1 MTISVKVFG
10 AIPPC
15 AKCKEVEKIA
25 NKVAQKFPGQVEV
38 SKYAAISEEGRK
50 YSILFTPTVLLNNRI
65 IATGKVIS
73 ESELEK
79 EIKKELE
86 VQ

>member
-10 AIPPC
+10 ATPPC
-15 AKCKEVEKIA
+15 ARCKETEKIA
-25 NKVAQKFPGQVEV
+25 NKVAERFPGQVVV
-38 SKYAAISEEGRK
+38 SKYAAISEEGCK
-50 YSILFTPTVLLNNRI
+50 YGILFTPTVLLNDRV

-86 VQ
+86 VK

>member
-1 MTISVKVFG
+1 MAISVKVFG

-25 NKVAQKFPGQVEV
+25 NKVAEKFTDQVEV
-38 SKYAAISEEGRK
+38 TKYAAISEEGRK
-50 YSILFTPTVLLNNRI
+50 YGILFTPTVMLNNRI
-65 IATGKVIS
+65 IASGKVIS

-86 VQ
+86 LQ

>member
-1 MTISVKVFG
+1 MAISVKVFG
-10 AIPPC
+10 ATPPC

-25 NKVAQKFPGQVEV
+25 NKVAEKFPGQVEV

-50 YSILFTPTVLLNNRI
+50 YSILFTPTVTLNNRV

-79 EIKKELE
+79 EVKKELE